1 VKEDEGAVEESTK
14 EPREEWNVVDVLQPN
29 TCRRTKH
36 KTRSNA
42 DAVAIHMHTVDQKEL
57 TPAPPLS
64 ACDAG
69 AFPIYVHVP
78 HVHIP
83 HLCVCLRQ

>member
-36 KTRSNA
+36 KT
-42 DAVAIHMHTVDQKEL
+42 
-57 TPAPPLS
+57 
-64 ACDAG
+64 
-69 AFPIYVHVP
+69 
-78 HVHIP
+78 
-83 HLCVCLRQ
+83 